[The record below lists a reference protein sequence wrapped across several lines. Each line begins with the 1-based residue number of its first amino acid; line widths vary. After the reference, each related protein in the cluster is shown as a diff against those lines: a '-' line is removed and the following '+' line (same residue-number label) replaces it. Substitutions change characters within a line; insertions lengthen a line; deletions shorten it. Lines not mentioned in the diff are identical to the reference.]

1 MIDFAA
7 RSLVVAWALCI
18 GVSAARADI
27 VDIAWDASGGFDR
40 RLNVAPGKLS
50 ELCGKL
56 LPSQTVQWQFESDRA
71 LDFNIHYHETKTVL
85 YPVRADQVR
94 SREGTLAVP
103 TTQDYCWMWTN
114 KSTAAA
120 RLRVQLRLK

>member
-7 RSLVVAWALCI
+7 RSMLVITALCV
-18 GVSAARADI
+18 GMPAARADI

-56 LPSQTVQWQFESDRA
+56 VAGQTVQWQFESDRA
-71 LDFNIHYHETKTVL
+71 LDFNIHYHEAKAVL

-94 SREGTLAVP
+94 RREGALVIQTA
-103 TTQDYCWMWTN
+103 QDYCWMWTN
-114 KSTAAA
+114 KAGAAA
-120 RLRVQLRLK
+120 TLRVRLQLR